1 MAQQGHSAACCT
13 VPPAVVGDY
22 KAKGDYFDLD
32 GMQVYTTGPSTAT
45 SAIFI
50 IYDIFGYSPQA
61 LQGADILAHADK
73 NHQYQVF
80 IPDFFLG
87 KPLPLSVFPP
97 DTDEKK
103 KQLGDFF
110 AGPAK
115 PPTIAE
121 KVPDL
126 VRKLQERY
134 KGIQKWGSLGM
145 CFGGKVGCLHHIIR
159 GESSLMTL
167 LPFKI
172 VSLTSQSGT
181 LWSAAA
187 EVHPAMVDPNDAK
200 GIKIPLCMLASGDE
214 NPEDVKK
221 FKENLSVDNHVE
233 TFGDQVH
240 GWMAA
245 RGDLKNDKVK
255 QEYERGY
262 GVLLDFY
269 HKYL

>member
-1 MAQQGHSAACCT
+1 MAQQGHGEACCT

-22 KAKGDYFDLD
+22 KPKGDYIDLD

-50 IYDIFGYSPQA
+50 IYDIFGFKSQT
-61 LQGADILAHADK
+61 LQGADILAHADQ

-80 IPDFFLG
+80 MPDFFYG
-87 KPLPLSVFPP
+87 KPIHPSVFPP
-97 DTDEKK
+97 DNEEKK
-103 KQLGDFF
+103 KILGDFF
-110 AGPAK
+110 AGPAS
-115 PPTIAE
+115 PPDTAK
-121 KVPDL
+121 KVPEL
-126 VRKLQERY
+126 VKKLGDKY
-134 KGIQKWGSLGM
+134 TGVKKWASLGM
-145 CFGGKVGCLHHIIR
+145 CWGG
-159 GESSLMTL
+159 
-167 LPFKI
+167 KI

-181 LWSAAA
+181 PFSAAA

-200 GIKIPLCMLASGDE
+200 GFKIPVCMLASGDE
-214 NPEDVKK
+214 KAEDVENFKK
-221 FKENLSVDNHVE
+221 NLGVENHVE

-245 RGDLKNDKVK
+245 RGDLKNERVK
-255 QEYERGY
+255 SEYERGY